1 MKIVQ
6 VHCSGIFHRLILLG
20 VSRTFIC
27 EVRGSNVGRGPMNTN
42 KIFLIFSLLN
52 FQANIINTDLIQII
66 NAQADYSVFIIILL
80 SKHKEN
86 F

>member
-1 MKIVQ
+1 
-6 VHCSGIFHRLILLG
+6 
-20 VSRTFIC
+20 
-27 EVRGSNVGRGPMNTN
+27 MNTN